1 MMAAVPWADV
11 RERLQPFV
19 AARVAP
25 ADVDDVLQDVLL
37 RMHRGL
43 PALADDARFDAWLY
57 QVARSAIAEAHRA
70 RARHPLA
77 AGDGADA
84 AVPADAADRPAD
96 LGWTAAAAPG
106 DDDRRVARLLAA
118 CLAPHVARLPS
129 PYREAV
135 TLVELEGLTV
145 RAAAAMQ
152 GVTEAAMK
160 SRVQRGRARLR
171 ADLEACCRIEL
182 DARGKVTDVAPRACP
197 PRCGAPTGP
206 AAR

>member
-1 MMAAVPWADV
+1 MAAVPWADV
-11 RERLQPFV
+11 RARLQPFV

-43 PALADDARFDAWLY
+43 PGLADDTRFDAWLY

-70 RARHPLA
+70 RARHPLTH
-77 AGDGADA
+77 GDDDA
-84 AVPADAADRPAD
+84 EAS
-96 LGWTAAAAPG
+96 APSPPDPEDV

-135 TLVELEGLTV
+135 TLVEVEGLTV

-152 GVTEAAMK
+152 GVSEAAMK
-160 SRVQRGRARLR
+160 SRVLRGRARLR

-182 DARGKVTDVAPRACP
+182 DARGKVTDVVPRACETRCAPVAKP
-197 PRCGAPTGP
+197 PPHESP
-206 AAR
+206 H